1 MTQINWTNFTDLGD
15 LPSLA
20 NTASG
25 GTFWSGMLYML
36 FIIMIL
42 VLVGYGFEVSLMI
55 SSFIALII
63 GLLLVYSD
71 LIGWFSIIP
80 FVAVILFLVL
90 YISWNR
96 K

>member
-1 MTQINWTNFTDLGD
+1 MTEVNWTNFTDFGD

-20 NTASG
+20 NTASNG
-25 GTFWSGMLYML
+25 IFWSGMLYML
-36 FIIMIL
+36 WIIIL
-42 VLVGYGFEVSLMI
+42 LILIAYGFEVALMV

-71 LIGWFSIIP
+71 LIAWYHCIT
-80 FVAVILFLVL
+80 FVGIILFVVL
-90 YISWNR
+90 YNSWGR